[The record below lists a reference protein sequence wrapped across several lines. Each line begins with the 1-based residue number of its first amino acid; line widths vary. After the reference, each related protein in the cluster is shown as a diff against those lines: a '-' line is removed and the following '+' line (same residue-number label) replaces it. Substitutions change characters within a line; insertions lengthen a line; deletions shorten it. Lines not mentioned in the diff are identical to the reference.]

1 MAKDE
6 LKRFLPRGLILDLE
20 DRMAAATVK
29 AFQIVRDHAGLDKK
43 RGRELEGQARFRIME
58 HAFEDVCE
66 LYGGQQLGGGV
77 IPNTDL
83 KVFQPFARFGGTGP
97 GVILGLAAMPER
109 NKLPV
114 KNRSRLAGVT
124 LNFDLT
130 PRLDFDGTG
139 PKAGDIFVLF
149 LVARDRER
157 SGKLEEIAIGIID
170 STYEQFLFYE
180 PLDKFLADDADAPE
194 TGPLSPLPSGGTGVV
209 RLKTMVKPFIP
220 PEMPP
225 TVEDEDG
232 TA

>member
-1 MAKDE
+1 
-6 LKRFLPRGLILDLE
+6 
-20 DRMAAATVK
+20 
-29 AFQIVRDHAGLDKK
+29 
-43 RGRELEGQARFRIME
+43 ME
-58 HAFEDVCE
+58 HAFEQVCD

-109 NKLPV
+109 NKMPV

-124 LNFDLT
+124 LNFELT
-130 PRLDFDGTG
+130 PHLDFDGKG

-180 PLDKFLADDADAPE
+180 PLDKFLAEDADAPE
-194 TGPLSPLPSGGTGVV
+194 TALSAPPSSGEVGVV
-209 RLKTMVKPFIP
+209 RLKKKVKPFIP
-220 PEMPP
+220 PETPP
-225 TVEDEDG
+225 QVEDEDG

>member
-1 MAKDE
+1 MKDR
-6 LKRFLPRGLILDLE
+6 LKRLLPRELILDLE
-20 DRMAAATVK
+20 DRMAAAAIK

-58 HAFEDVCE
+58 QAFEEVCE

-77 IPNTDL
+77 IPNTTL
-83 KVFQPFARFGGTGP
+83 KVFQPFARFGGAEP

-114 KNRSRLAGVT
+114 KNRSRLAAVS
-124 LNFDLT
+124 LNFDLM

-139 PKAGDIFVLF
+139 PKIGDIFVLF
-149 LVARDRER
+149 LFARDRER
-157 SGKLEEIAIGIID
+157 SGKIEEIAIGVVD
-170 STYEQFLFYE
+170 SFYEQFLFYE
-180 PLDKFLADDADAPE
+180 PLDKFLSDGADAPQ
-194 TGPLSPLPSGGTGVV
+194 TGPVLPPVAGEVGVV
-209 RLKTMVKPFIP
+209 RLKKMVQPFVP

-225 TVEDEDG
+225 QVEDEDG